1 MEWIDSIREIL
12 KANSENRLVMFV
24 GAGVSVNSKLPTW
37 GNLVGDIAKK
47 INYNKCAYCSREF
60 TCFKNSICDNAFS
73 QEDYLRIPE
82 YFYQSDLSPDKAE
95 YYGFLSEKL
104 GNVESNPNVI
114 DDEII
119 KVNPHHIITTNFD
132 TLIEESEEFLA
143 NRYRVIS
150 CDNDLLSKSSDN
162 YLIKMHG
169 DINDLKNIVLKES
182 DYLEY
187 EQRHPLICAFIKS
200 LLINHTFVFV
210 GYSLND
216 NNLRLIMS
224 WVNYYQKAS
233 NISTHTKHFL
243 VYDKDVTPFETSR
256 LLANNIHVVTI
267 SDITRID
274 SGKTDKLDSDIGK
287 RLYQYIWYINHPE
300 KIQERSDD
308 PGRYDSLDSY
318 RWISHED
325 LAYAYN
331 LNMGRFYG
339 TAIYLDSDNNDYS
352 RIVNLINDETT
363 KALDQFYRSGITVIV
378 NRENEETTQ
387 RIRSGNSIIGDG
399 GDIFRYYLNNQYDK
413 IVETVHS
420 IGDISEKIYYLS
432 LLPDTQDDLRK
443 LIEEEKENIRKNG
456 TDYILVLLHYVRSY
470 LSLKSFREL
479 QEDTRDR
486 INRLLNSPHPKYSNS
501 IKLIKKLFSD
511 TDPDI
516 KRIQGILE
524 KQERIFRYDKHHMIA
539 GNSTLLINELQAYAY
554 DIYFFIKRN
563 YLPYDRFWE
572 VRNYLSYYLM
582 AVLCSYSPLPDT
594 GFDSEFEFFFERSN
608 YVLGEIELDM
618 LVKYTTHDQLSAW
631 LNKYHVSS
639 LSVYERVN
647 VSGKFINL
655 LKSYIKFNNDAWLEY
670 IYCFSLIIGKF
681 QFGDCE
687 KQEVVDSIAA
697 FIPHI
702 LNDKKYLY
710 MSLFLPVMRATIA
723 LKNSSESVNCMRV
736 LEELLTE
743 AVIEK
748 FLNDNINTNQFSYV
762 LRALWDKNRY
772 SEILDRVMQYV
783 DSIEDDGEKYRRI
796 YLLRFILPIEQYRDF
811 LTSRI
816 NSCPLDEL
824 YHLVL
829 NDFIPYS
836 DEIYER
842 LIREIQDEA
851 AIRAEHPNERSFPDW
866 LASAINYCVLLKVNG
881 KDLDLSRI
889 REYMEYSDVLQFM
902 LEPEAFDYEKVNTES
917 RVWQRIICSDD
928 YRQYFVDHRNDIFT
942 RELRQEL
949 EFGFT
954 TNDQNKIIYGVLG
967 YERDNMS

>member
-12 KANSENRLVMFV
+12 KASSENRLVMFV

-339 TAIYLDSDNNDYS
+339 TAIYLDSDNNGYS
-352 RIVNLINDETT
+352 RIVNLVNDKTA
-363 KALDQFYRSGITVIV
+363 KARDQFQRSGITDIV
-378 NRENEETTQ
+378 NHENDEITQ
-387 RIRSGNSIIGDG
+387 WIQNADSIVAYG
-399 GDIFRYYLNNQYDK
+399 GEIFKYYLNNQYDK
-413 IVETVHS
+413 IAETVHS
-420 IGDISEKIYYLS
+420 IGDISEKIYYLA

-443 LIEEEKENIRKNG
+443 LIEEEKENIHRNEA
-456 TDYILVLLHYVRSY
+456 DYILVLLHYVRSY

-486 INRLLNSPHPKYSNS
+486 INRLLNSPPPKYSNS

-511 TDPDI
+511 TDPDMDI
-516 KRIQGILE
+516 MQGIIDDQE
-524 KQERIFRYDKHHMIA
+524 KLYGYDKYYMIS
-539 GNSTLLINELQAYAY
+539 GDSDLQINRLQAYAY
-554 DIYFFIKRN
+554 DMYFFIKRN
-563 YLPYDRFWE
+563 SLPYDRLLKGKG
-572 VRNYLSYYLM
+572 YLSYYLR
-582 AVLCSYSPLPDT
+582 AILCSYSPVPKSVFSD
-594 GFDSEFEFFFERSN
+594 EFEFLTERSN
-608 YVLGEIELDM
+608 YPLGEIEVDM
-618 LVKYTTHDQLSAW
+618 LVKYTAHDQLSVW
-631 LNKYHVSS
+631 LNKYHVSK
-639 LSVYERVN
+639 LSVCCSVDVLE
-647 VSGKFINL
+647 KFTNL
-655 LKSYIKFNNDAWLEY
+655 LYSYLTTNNDVLGVY
-670 IYCFSLIIGKF
+670 IYCFSLIIGKIKM
-681 QFGDCE
+681 GDDN
-687 KQEVVDSIAA
+687 KQKIIDVIAD
-697 FIPHI
+697 FISEIPNRKFDRTHFI
-702 LNDKKYLY
+702 LPMMKAL
-710 MSLFLPVMRATIA
+710 RE
-723 LKNSSESVNCMRV
+723 LKNSMNTSDCRKIVDVLLSSAIVDFIMKYTLYAGTYSRTLRV
-736 LEELLTE
+736 LYDKSKHSEFIER
-743 AVIEK
+743 VI
-748 FLNDNINTNQFSYV
+748 LYIDGS
-762 LRALWDKNRY
+762 R
-772 SEILDRVMQYV
+772 
-783 DSIEDDGEKYRRI
+783 DDEEKYRKI
-796 YLLRFILPIEQYRDF
+796 YLLRFILPIGQYRDF
-811 LTSRI
+811 LATRI
-816 NSCPLDEL
+816 NDCPLDEL
-824 YHLVL
+824 CYLVL
-829 NDFIPYS
+829 DDFIPYS
-836 DEIYER
+836 DGVYER
-842 LIREIQDEA
+842 LIRKIQDEA
-851 AIRAEHPNERSFPDW
+851 AIRVEHPNERSSPDW
-866 LASAINYCVLLKVNG
+866 LALSIDYCVLLKVNG
-881 KDLDLSRI
+881 KDLDLDRFKHK
-889 REYMEYSDVLQFM
+889 L
-902 LEPEAFDYEKVNTES
+902 
-917 RVWQRIICSDD
+917 
-928 YRQYFVDHRNDIFT
+928 
-942 RELRQEL
+942 
-949 EFGFT
+949 
-954 TNDQNKIIYGVLG
+954 
-967 YERDNMS
+967 